1 MSASTIRIENKKN
14 FESEL
19 QFIEKICS
27 LSKYE
32 LKIIDN
38 DEDAAY
44 FSRGS
49 KTFNFEREAIFE
61 QREKDENKISFIL
74 NNIVLVS
81 KKFGNTSS
89 SNNIKV
95 DKYIDFKT
103 TIELKEFHSEGFK
116 TNSIFK
122 AFFKVGLNEINTF
135 HNEFETI
142 THVRDEVEYFYDC
155 LRIKIKETEYDVTQL
170 KSNNEGY
177 YIIESLQ
184 KQNYEEF
191 SKGCFSI
198 QQAIGFINCLMIGDE
213 KFVFDGCGGFY
224 YTNNIR
230 PMIKGMYRPIITNP
244 YSCLEIDRK
253 TANILYKKHEL
264 TRVSLQNLS
273 KLVHKIH
280 MEPEFS
286 IAILV
291 ILEATSTKSLLIIPS
306 SFAVIIEQLSKH
318 FSIEESGLERPINNK
333 KLQEKIITEL
343 NIVIDDNSDSL
354 TSDTILKLK
363 RRLNEINKPFNK
375 AHLTNN
381 EKLTRPFEQ
390 IGIDLS
396 LHDITIIEHRND
408 LLHGNILIK
417 KDNIVRDESTTNLY
431 LSYVSAKLFT
441 LISKLIFKSVGYS
454 GYVYNQSK
462 YLEKY
467 MAIETEEKYFE
478 KI

>member
-1 MSASTIRIENKKN
+1 MSISTTRIENKKN

-27 LSKYE
+27 LSKYKV
-32 LKIIDN
+32 KIIDN
-38 DEDAAY
+38 NEDAAY

-49 KTFNFEREAIFE
+49 KTFNFEKEAIFE
-61 QREKDENKISFIL
+61 QREKEEHKISFIL
-74 NNIVLVS
+74 DNTVLVS

-89 SNNIKV
+89 STNIKV
-95 DKYIDFKT
+95 DKHINFKT

-135 HNEFETI
+135 HNEFDTI

-177 YIIESLQ
+177 YIIENLQ

-213 KFVFDGCGGFY
+213 KFVFDGFGGFY

-230 PMIKGMYRPIITNP
+230 PMIKGLYRPIITNP
-244 YSCLEIDRK
+244 YSRLEIDRK
-253 TANILYKKHEL
+253 TANILYKKHQL

-280 MEPEFS
+280 TEPEFS
-286 IAILV
+286 VAIII
-291 ILEATSTKSLLIIPS
+291 ILEATSIKSLLIIPS

-318 FSIEESGLERPINNK
+318 FSIKELGLERPITSK
-333 KLQEKIITEL
+333 KLQEKIIKEL
-343 NIVIDDNSDSL
+343 NVIIDDHTNYLNNDS
-354 TSDTILKLK
+354 ILKLK
-363 RRLNEINKPFNK
+363 RRLNEINKPINK
-375 AHLTNN
+375 EHLTNN
-381 EKLTRPFEQ
+381 EKLTKPFEQ
-390 IGIDLS
+390 LGVKLTF
-396 LHDITIIEHRND
+396 HDITIIEHRND
-408 LLHGNILIK
+408 LLHGNILLETHTIQ
-417 KDNIVRDESTTNLY
+417 DESKTNLY
-431 LSYVSAKLFT
+431 LTYVSAKLFT
-441 LISKLIFKSVGYS
+441 LISKLILKSICYE

-462 YLEKY
+462 YLEKF
-467 MAIETEEKYFE
+467 MNLRTDEEYFE
-478 KI
+478 SI